1 MAEPAGW
8 RAKRV
13 EDGEKEGAQGMIS
26 ATSPNL
32 EGVAGTDS
40 GEVWIRT
47 ETSAILVMS
56 ASVLGTVLFFFIK
69 EAYF

>member
-1 MAEPAGW
+1 MS
-8 RAKRV
+8 
-13 EDGEKEGAQGMIS
+13 S
-26 ATSPNL
+26 ATSPNQ

-56 ASVLGTVLFFFIK
+56 TSLLGTVWFFLIK